1 MADSFFLKTSSRIEA
16 LMFVMTL
23 CLMVYNVGQFW
34 LRQKLNKLNETLPN
48 QLGKQIKN
56 PTLRWI
62 FKLFRGIGLIR
73 IKIENEIQV
82 IVTNIEAVHE
92 KILRLFGLTACMI
105 YQVSLQPE

>member
-48 QLGKQIKN
+48 QLGKQIKK

-92 KILRLFGLTACMI
+92 KILRVLDNT
-105 YQVSLQPE
+105 